1 MLFNVIFALA
11 VLFVADMLWRRYKK
25 NKQIKLLNNPDFLIE
40 QIEEKKAKFI
50 PTVTKS
56 FERSNWDV
64 YADILKDV
72 DQVESQFLQLKER
85 YVHDKE
91 KLLNIIRDYD
101 NYLASQSTLYWAW
114 RALDVDLEDGASDR
128 FDDEAKE
135 PRIRI
140 SEIKKRFDKLSK
152 E

>member
-1 MLFNVIFALA
+1 MLFNLIFALS
-11 VLFVADMLWRRYKK
+11 VCFVADFLWRRYKK

-72 DQVESQFLQLKER
+72 DHVESQFLQLKER

-91 KLLNIIRDYD
+91 KLLNIIRDFD

-114 RALDVDLEDGASDR
+114 RSLDVDLEDGASDR
-128 FDDEAKE
+128 FDDEARE

>member
-1 MLFNVIFALA
+1 MLFNLIFALS
-11 VLFVADMLWRRYKK
+11 VCFVADFLWRRHKK
-25 NKQIKLLNNPDFLIE
+25 NQQAKLLNNPDFLIE
-40 QIEEKKAKFI
+40 QIEEKKSKFI

-64 YADILKDV
+64 YSDILKDV
-72 DQVESQFLQLKER
+72 DQVEAQFLQLKER

-91 KLLNIIRDYD
+91 NLLNIIKDYD

-114 RALDVDLEDGASDR
+114 RALDVDTEDGASDR

-140 SEIKKRFDKLSK
+140 SEIKKRFDTLLKK
-152 E
+152 